1 MSTTP
6 EPPAHEPSPGW
17 VSADE
22 AEAIAREAIVFAY
35 PMLFN
40 YKTVWEQTQ
49 DHLSG
54 SFIGGFNRYRH
65 YTRSYTSADTDIVT
79 PNNDSPYSWAW
90 FDLRREPV
98 VLRVP
103 EVAEDRYYVVQ
114 MFDLFT
120 YNFAYVGVR
129 STGFDAG
136 DYLVALVGWDGDLPD
151 GVRDVLR
158 TETQIAGTLTRTALF
173 GADDMPNV
181 RAIQHGYAIQPLS
194 EYAGLRPPPPV
205 ASPAFPAW
213 DEQRALS
220 ADFIGYLNFVLGFVD
235 PHPSETA
242 LYERLARI
250 GIGAGQPWQPEN
262 VPAEVLT
269 AIGAGVEHGL
279 KDIDERASHTTSSI
293 GLFGSRQQL
302 ADDYLTRAVAANMG
316 IYGQVAEEAVYGGS
330 RLDANGD
337 QLVGDQRYQLRF
349 DQATLP
355 EAKFFWSITLY
366 QLPSRFLAAN
376 PIDRYSIG
384 DRTPG
389 ITYADDG
396 SLTITLQAATPDD
409 RVQQANWLPTPARG
423 PFTVIYRLYGPGKEA
438 QTGNWSLPPI
448 TKTS

>member
-6 EPPAHEPSPGW
+6 APEPSLGW

-22 AEAIAREAIVFAY
+22 AETIAREAIVFAY

-40 YKTVWEQTQ
+40 YKTIWEQTQ
-49 DHLSG
+49 DHLSS

-65 YTRSYTSADTDIVT
+65 YTRSYTAADTDIVT

-136 DYLVALVGWDGDLPD
+136 DYLIAPTTWDGQAPD
-151 GVRDVLR
+151 GVDDVLR

-173 GADDMPNV
+173 GADDMPTV

-205 ASPAFPAW
+205 ASLAFPAW
-213 DEQRALS
+213 DQPRALS
-220 ADFIGYLNFVLGFVD
+220 ADFIAYLNFMLGLVD
-235 PHPSETA
+235 PNPSETP
-242 LYERLARI
+242 LYQRLAGI
-250 GIGAGQPWQPEN
+250 GIGAGRPWQPEN

-279 KDIDERASHTTSSI
+279 KDIEERVSHTTSSI

-337 QLVGDQRYQLRF
+337 QLMGDQHYELRF
-349 DQATLP
+349 DRTTLP
-355 EAKFFWSITLY
+355 DAKFFWSITLY
-366 QLPSRFLAAN
+366 ELPSRLLAAN

-384 DRTPG
+384 DRTPR
-389 ITYADDG
+389 IAYADDG

-409 RVQQANWLPTPARG
+409 PAQHANWLPTPADG
-423 PFTVIYRLYGPGKEA
+423 PFTIIYRLYGPGKEA
-438 QTGNWSLPPI
+438 QTGNWSLPPV

>member
-1 MSTTP
+1 MSTTRGALARAQR
-6 EPPAHEPSPGW
+6 PAW
-17 VSADE
+17 VSAEE
-22 AEAIAREAIVFAY
+22 AKAIAREAIVFAY

-40 YKTVWEQTQ
+40 YQTIWEQTQ

-54 SFIGGFNRYRH
+54 SFIGGLNRYRH

-103 EVAEDRYYVVQ
+103 KVAEDRYYVVQ

-129 STGFDAG
+129 STGFDAA
-136 DYLVALVGWDGDLPD
+136 DYLIAPVSWDGERPD
-151 GVRDVLR
+151 GIRDVLR
-158 TETQIAGTLTRTALF
+158 TETQLAGTLTRTALF

-205 ASPAFPAW
+205 PSPAFPAW
-213 DEQRALS
+213 DHQRALS
-220 ADFIGYLNFVLGFVD
+220 ADFIAYLNFLLGLIE
-235 PHPSETA
+235 PHPSEA
-242 LYERLARI
+242 SLYERFSGI
-250 GIGAGQPWQPEN
+250 GIGAGRRWQPEN
-262 VPAEVLT
+262 VPSEVLS
-269 AIGAGVEHGL
+269 AIEAGIKHGL
-279 KDIDERASHTTSSI
+279 SDIDERASHTTSSI
-293 GLFGSRQQL
+293 GLFGSRDQL
-302 ADDYLTRAVAANMG
+302 GDDYLTRAVAANMG

-330 RLDANGD
+330 RLDTD
-337 QLVGDQRYQLRF
+337 REQLVGDRHYELRF
-349 DQATLP
+349 DQSTLP
-355 EAKFFWSITLY
+355 DAKFFWSITLY

-396 SLTITLQAATPDD
+396 SLTITLQATAPDD
-409 RVQQANWLPTPARG
+409 SVQRANWLPTPAKG
-423 PFTVIYRLYGPGKEA
+423 PFTIIYRLYGPGQEA
-438 QTGNWSLPPI
+438 QTGHWTLPPI
-448 TKTS
+448 TKR